1 MSIPD
6 LDPRA
11 VHGLMK
17 MGGKK
22 KLDALIAMLR
32 ENGPARVSELA
43 AAVELREAQSAAQA
57 RKHSASSL
65 GLSALEDVCDQ
76 ILEAKAWTA
85 GHPLAR
91 EAAAALERGLRA
103 LAAERTRL

>member
-22 KLDALIAMLR
+22 KLDTLIQMLKD
-32 ENGPARVSELA
+32 NGPARLKELA
-43 AAVELREAQSAAQA
+43 AATDLKEAQDAAHA
-57 RKHSASSL
+57 LKNSASSL

-76 ILEAKAWTA
+76 ILESKAWSP
-85 GHPLAR
+85 GHPLAK
-91 EAAAALERGLRA
+91 EAAAALDRGSRALVAERG
-103 LAAERTRL
+103 RL